1 MLWSLYE
8 GCVPRVCIGYITNGF
23 NDFATV
29 DGNGLFLRNCLCFEE
44 REQCL
49 KVLVAPVHPLLI
61 HFFSAV
67 VVLMLL
73 NGKFNFPR

>member
-1 MLWSLYE
+1 MKWCVMVIDK

-29 DGNGLFLRNCLCFEE
+29 DGNGPFLRNCLCFEE

-49 KVLVAPVHPLLI
+49 KVIPWSVRATTRTGYKI
-61 HFFSAV
+61 SC
-67 VVLMLL
+67 
-73 NGKFNFPR
+73 NFIR